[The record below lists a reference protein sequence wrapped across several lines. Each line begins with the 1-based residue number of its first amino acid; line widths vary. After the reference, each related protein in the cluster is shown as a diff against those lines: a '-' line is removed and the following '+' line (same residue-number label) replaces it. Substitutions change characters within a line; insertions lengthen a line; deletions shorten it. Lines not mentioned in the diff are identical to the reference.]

1 MLLQRVEVKDYLDV
15 AALLRAGVP
24 LGDMLR
30 AACSLFGPGFNP
42 LIAKKTLGFFEG
54 GEMDA
59 LDAPL
64 RELLMR
70 ASLEDAELAPMPRVS
85 ERLD

>member
-1 MLLQRVEVKDYLDV
+1 M
-15 AALLRAGVP
+15 LRAGVP

-85 ERLD
+85 VMRVTAVKARLRERPRKA